1 MEPKITCK
9 LSYRWLDIQ
18 INFKHLQRITR
29 DLGVRCKRPKPEL
42 LHGKAYEAGGKRGVE
57 NYKHVATALKKR
69 SDVSI

>member
-42 LHGKAYEAGGKRGVE
+42 LHGKAYEAGGKRASGKLQACSNSFE
-57 NYKHVATALKKR
+57 KKE
-69 SDVSI
+69 